1 MSKKAFAESIGCIDP
16 FEKEIY
22 KTQVFFF
29 CFNAFTEM
37 CIFSIHSKDRERER
51 ESICSP
57 DHNCLALTT
66 YLISFKDGNPPS

>member
-1 MSKKAFAESIGCIDP
+1 MKAFAESIGCIDP

-29 CFNAFTEM
+29 VSMLLLKCVYLVFIRKT
-37 CIFSIHSKDRERER
+37 ERER

-66 YLISFKDGNPPS
+66 YLISFNDGNPPS